1 MDETQR
7 RKAQNEAVFREVN
20 ERIED
25 VHRRFALEDDDEG
38 LQIVCECDRADCTER
53 LEVSIDVYERV
64 RSDSSC
70 FFVSPGHEDPTVEDV
85 VDSGGNYVIVRK
97 RPGEA
102 RKVAA
107 ETDPRS

>member
-25 VHRRFALEDDDEG
+25 VHHRFSLTDEEG
-38 LQIVCECDRADCTER
+38 LQIVCECDRAECAER
-53 LEVSIDVYERV
+53 LDVSVPVYERV
-64 RSDSSC
+64 RADSSS
-70 FFVSPGHEDPTVEDV
+70 FFVSPGHEDPEVEDV

-97 RPGEA
+97 RAGEP
-102 RKVAA
+102 RRIA
-107 ETDPRS
+107 EQTDPRR